1 MPAGRKRDFSLGFR
15 QFCLF
20 ESSPFHV
27 LAKQSHPSLAGG
39 HVIFEVKQTE
49 GRNKIREDKTLVLYS
64 FLCLLLLSPVHMLLK
79 PTKNSISS
87 LIYFAFM
94 NVFLKIS
101 SFFFLILLLP
111 VLSLRQVS
119 TAPPLVS
126 FQLMLLESR
135 RSFCSFFLAFWRGSR
150 NDARKSKERVA
161 SGSRTT

>member
-1 MPAGRKRDFSLGFR
+1 MPAGTKRDFSLGFR

-64 FLCLLLLSPVHMLLK
+64 FLCLLLLSPVHMLLN

-94 NVFLKIS
+94 YVFLKIS
-101 SFFFLILLLP
+101 SLFSDPTSTCAVLAAGEHGPATRLFSAHAIGKQTLVLFVLFSLL
-111 VLSLRQVS
+111 
-119 TAPPLVS
+119 A
-126 FQLMLLESR
+126 
-135 RSFCSFFLAFWRGSR
+135 G
-150 NDARKSKERVA
+150 
-161 SGSRTT
+161 